1 MTACDRLRAYPLRTV
16 SPDVGEDMLNRIG
29 DRVRTSRG
37 LRLRGSHRSAQ
48 YRHNNGVADRAHNRT
63 MHGRKYNSCQLEVRT
78 RGRLT
83 AGAKLVIA
91 LYVAAF
97 AALPFAHHDFLCHVR
112 SSTHC
117 DVCHVG
123 TSADNSSGHSALTQV
138 QLEDAGCA
146 FETVADS
153 VSSVVV
159 IRSSGR
165 SPPSAIVSL

>member
-1 MTACDRLRAYPLRTV
+1 MPACDCLRTRAWR
-16 SPDVGEDMLNRIG
+16 PMAADVGEDMFNRVWHG
-29 DRVRTSRG
+29 VGTGCGLLRNHSRMQHG
-37 LRLRGSHRSAQ
+37 GRDHAAQRLDQGSA
-48 YRHNNGVADRAHNRT
+48 
-63 MHGRKYNSCQLEVRT
+63 HGREYNSGEMDVRA

-83 AGAKLVIA
+83 VSAKLVIA
-91 LYVAAF
+91 LYLVAF
-97 AALPFAHHDFLCHVR
+97 AALPFGHHDFLCHVR

-123 TSADNSSGHSALTQV
+123 TSADNGSAHSALTQI

-146 FETVADS
+146 SEIVATN

-159 IRSSGR
+159 IPSSGR